1 MSVIRRL
8 FRSLYEKIFLQK
20 RERTFNEQPTRP
32 LDAAALAKALAGE
45 GRRHIS
51 TGRAR
56 YVLSDS
62 TGSKET
68 LYLLMAHSDGLHA
81 LPDFGM
87 IGLAASVDTEVGKRN
102 LSNVALTVFANQLT
116 KKAILD
122 FLELEGFEDTTPLQ
136 NMVADAANFADQTI
150 YESNQGMGY
159 SLTAGIIFAEIL
171 ILGHRGN
178 TCAYQIDRHH
188 IERITIPDWNTVER
202 YQTKHSQTKEGSI
215 STEESGQPAESY
227 GPFTI
232 YSRPVPR
239 DGYILLCSE
248 GLWRNVSEKTIY
260 DIVMREEE
268 PQRSCDALIA
278 RVRKQNVIQNVSV
291 ILLYFPPDFGPWR

>member
-1 MSVIRRL
+1 
-8 FRSLYEKIFLQK
+8 LYEKIFLQK

-56 YVLSDS
+56 YVLSGS

-87 IGLAASVDTEVGKRN
+87 MGLAASDDTEFGKGN

-122 FLELEGFEDTTPLQ
+122 FLELEGLEDTTPLQ
-136 NMVADAANFADQTI
+136 NMVADATNFADQTI
-150 YESNQGMGY
+150 YESNQDIGY

-202 YQTKHSQTKEGSI
+202 HQTKHSQTGEGNI

-227 GPFTI
+227 DPFTI

-268 PQRSCDALIA
+268 PQRSCDALIT
-278 RVRKQNVIQNVSV
+278 RVRKQNVNQNVSV